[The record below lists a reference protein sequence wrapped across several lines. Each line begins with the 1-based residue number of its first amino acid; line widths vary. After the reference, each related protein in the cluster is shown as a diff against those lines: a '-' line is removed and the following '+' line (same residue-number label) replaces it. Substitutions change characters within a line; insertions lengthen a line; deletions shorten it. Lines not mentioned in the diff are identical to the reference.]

1 MVLNILCF
9 HAFSTTIG
17 LFSGDVLYK
26 ISNGRNLFLETF
38 FQVTFFHRTFFHRT
52 FLVPK
57 FRTLFPKTF
66 LAVTYLV
73 TLSLQNNF
81 FSGLRVN
88 FIFETLI
95 KGRVGRFQLSRHIR
109 IDFKS
114 FQFIKSGKWSLMHQS
129 AKSCI

>member
-17 LFSGDVLYK
+17 LFSGDDLYK
-26 ISNGRNLFLETF
+26 ISNGRNLF
-38 FQVTFFHRTFFHRT
+38 QVTFFHRTFFYMT